1 MYYCEDLFI
10 FKVVSSM
17 ADDNDTLVDIQS
29 IRVRKNNIQIM
40 LPIFFKKKNSNHA
53 ILFCFVCTHKVIAA

>member
-1 MYYCEDLFI
+1 MYYCENLFI

-40 LPIFFKKKNSNHA
+40 LLLFF
-53 ILFCFVCTHKVIAA
+53 F

>member
-1 MYYCEDLFI
+1 MFTRTTELYMYYCENLFI

-40 LPIFFKKKNSNHA
+40 LLLFF
-53 ILFCFVCTHKVIAA
+53 F